1 MVASFFFYPYGTN
14 RNVKIFIGSDD
25 AETRKEF
32 SELCGNKKIKQF
44 SVNTN
49 AENPASSNTGASNQ
63 PLITV
68 GMLERING
76 DEKGDAIVSVR
87 GYEPI
92 WSRFT
97 PSFQLSDTYFSAG
110 EADLTRKEAVLFE
123 KEDYVFDI
131 TGASNGK
138 RQEAMLKYIEEEE
151 KKPDEFL
158 EEREKQIENLN
169 HKWDAQREEIE
180 VQIELLA
187 NILTGKDL
195 KQLKRLNL
203 ESKASFLYMIMEQYN
218 KRQAMEIQIAA
229 DKIAKVILPQ
239 MKKIQEEA
247 EKIR

>member
-1 MVASFFFYPYGTN
+1 
-14 RNVKIFIGSDD
+14 
-25 AETRKEF
+25 
-32 SELCGNKKIKQF
+32 
-44 SVNTN
+44 
-49 AENPASSNTGASNQ
+49 
-63 PLITV
+63 
-68 GMLERING
+68 
-76 DEKGDAIVSVR
+76 
-87 GYEPI
+87 
-92 WSRFT
+92 
-97 PSFQLSDTYFSAG
+97 
-110 EADLTRKEAVLFE
+110 
-123 KEDYVFDI
+123 
-131 TGASNGK
+131 
-138 RQEAMLKYIEEEE
+138 MLKYIEEEE

-158 EEREKQIENLN
+158 EEGEKQIENLN
-169 HKWDAQREEIE
+169 HKLDAQREEIE